1 MAKAKLTQAQRFD
14 RAGVIAF
21 DVDGVLARTTAT
33 GKLTPEQIVRSVDI
47 AGMGAI
53 VASFIRDRVRDQR
66 QTAQGPFGGYRDRWN
81 VGVIPEYAQKVGS
94 ARRWWKT
101 KTRETEDLGGGLFSV
116 SGGMW
121 AGLQA
126 RSSRG
131 GKAVVIDFREMSIGQ
146 HGIKAGERK
155 VKRGKNAG
163 KTVQKRANPRVKNS
177 QKAGVILAKLG
188 INVVQPSF
196 AENMAMA
203 DAVSNKIGLQMA
215 AAMDADSVQTRATS
229 GARTTLVRS
238 LKRYWEV

>member
-1 MAKAKLTQAQRFD
+1 MAKAKLTQAQKFD

-66 QTAQGPFGGYRDRWN
+66 QTAQGPFAGYGNRWN
-81 VGVIPEYAQKVGS
+81 VTAARAYTDELRGDKRWWRTKSAQADDVGS
-94 ARRWWKT
+94 
-101 KTRETEDLGGGLFSV
+101 GLFSMT
-116 SGGMW
+116 GKMW

-131 GKAVVIDFREMSIGQ
+131 GKAVVIDFREMSAGAV
-146 HGIKAGERK
+146 GIKAG
-155 VKRGKNAG
+155 KRVIKKG
-163 KTVQKRANPRVKNS
+163 KRAGQEVNQRASTRVKNS
-177 QKAGVILAKLG
+177 DKAYVIHEKLG
-188 INVVQPSF
+188 INVTQPTF
-196 AENMAMA
+196 NENMAMA